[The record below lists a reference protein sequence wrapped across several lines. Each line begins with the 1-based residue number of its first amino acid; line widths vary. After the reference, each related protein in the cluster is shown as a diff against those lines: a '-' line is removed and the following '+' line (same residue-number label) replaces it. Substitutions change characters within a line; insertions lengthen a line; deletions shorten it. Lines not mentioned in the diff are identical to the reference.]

1 MHVSYNFF
9 FYEKKNDELIIMKP
23 TYPMYN
29 VLCKLH
35 NVKFREWKFKKNL
48 KLSIDDFKN

>member
-1 MHVSYNFF
+1 MHVHIIFSFMR
-9 FYEKKNDELIIMKP
+9 KNDELIIMKP

-35 NVKFREWKFKKNL
+35 NVKFREWKFKK
-48 KLSIDDFKN
+48 S

>member
-9 FYEKKNDELIIMKP
+9 LYEKNDELIIMKP

-35 NVKFREWKFKKNL
+35 NVKFEIGNL
-48 KLSIDDFKN
+48 KKS